1 MVSDWA
7 GALGKTAA
15 AAALLGVVAACGG
28 RSAQPVASVQDV
40 DVQLTCSHIDAEL
53 AANAARADDLRGE
66 RNDNRVRSL
75 SRVPGAIV
83 GSPIT
88 AIVLADPSIAI
99 YRELNALSVRNS
111 RLQAL
116 QLERGCTPGAPVVVP
131 AAPPSAPAAAVASAP
146 APLPAAPP
154 PPPRRPQPSQSL
166 QQYEALGPSVD
177 AAPAPAPQ

>member
-15 AAALLGVVAACGG
+15 AAALLGAVAACGG

-131 AAPPSAPAAAVASAP
+131 AAPPAAAVSSAP

-154 PPPRRPQPSQSL
+154 PPPRQPRPSQSL
-166 QQYEALGPSVD
+166 QQYEALGPSAN
-177 AAPAPAPQ
+177 AAPAPAQQ